1 MKKTIIMVFTI
12 IIIIVTI
19 ISVNYYSYQIE
30 YKNITKENAEF
41 EQYRDKEIYGIEL
54 GTLINRAI
62 DKNVKNKIEKDDQN
76 FFIPNDENSIEI
88 EIYITDSEQTYKM
101 ETFYNAGI
109 EQFIQYY
116 GDISFKCS
124 KIELHEKTKRIKYL
138 LFEQIV
144 TS

>member
-1 MKKTIIMVFTI
+1 MKKTIIMLFTI

-19 ISVNYYSYQIE
+19 ISVNYYSYEIE

-54 GTLINRAI
+54 ATLINRASDRNI
-62 DKNVKNKIEKDDQN
+62 KNKVEKDDNN
-76 FFIPNDENSIEI
+76 FFIANDENSIEI
-88 EIYITDSEQTYKM
+88 EIYMVDNEQTYKM
-101 ETFYNAGI
+101 EAFYNKGI

-116 GDISFKCS
+116 GEIKFKCS